1 MIVDVL
7 QVPVPKD
14 RLSSMLNDERTLF
27 LVLGYAANQIMI
39 TDVPNVQSLAL
50 TFFVVTRDDTSLN
63 TMTSQLDI
71 RAAESQGPLWFWL
84 EGC

>member
-27 LVLGYAANQIMI
+27 LVLGYAAIK
-39 TDVPNVQSLAL
+39 S
-50 TFFVVTRDDTSLN
+50 
-63 TMTSQLDI
+63 
-71 RAAESQGPLWFWL
+71 
-84 EGC
+84 

>member
-14 RLSSMLNDERTLF
+14 RLSSVLNDERALF
-27 LVLGYAANQIMI
+27 LMLGYAANQIMI

-50 TFFVVTRDDTSLN
+50 TFFVVTRDDASLN
-63 TMTSQLDI
+63 PITSPPDI
-71 RAAESQGPLWFWL
+71 GAAESQGPLWFWL